1 MNRSLITLA
10 AAAAAL
16 AMAAPASAETELEK
30 LRSEVEALKQAVE
43 AAAEWKDPKTLV
55 HMAGYADVGYV
66 DAEGS
71 PGSFFVGTFSPIFHY
86 QFNDIVMLESEL
98 EFEALPDGETETA
111 LEYLTIDYLFHN
123 NAALVAG
130 KFLSPLGQFRQNL
143 HPSWINKMASAPV
156 GFGHDEAAP
165 NAEVGAQLRGGF
177 GLGGHR
183 ANYAVY
189 IANGPAVELGPGGT
203 ELEAVETPGLNA
215 DEDGKKVVGGRFGL
229 LMPGPRLEFGLSAAT
244 GEVGE
249 LGPGGYTGI
258 TRDYQVQGFDFT
270 WRPGSFTVL
279 GEYIRQEVGAN
290 AASTAPE
297 EGVWDA
303 WYLQASYRF
312 PATDWEVV
320 ARYGEYDTPGTE
332 ADREQ
337 LALGVNY
344 VFASNFIAKV
354 NFESND
360 NPNPGEEAGDRWF
373 LQLAYGF

>member
-1 MNRSLITLA
+1 MKLRLTTLA
-10 AAAAAL
+10 AAVGMALAGPAAA
-16 AMAAPASAETELEK
+16 ETDLDK
-30 LRSEVEALKQAVE
+30 LRAEVEQLKQKVE
-43 AAAEWKDPKTLV
+43 SAAEWKDPKTLV

-66 DAEGS
+66 DAEGT
-71 PGSFFVGTFSPIFHY
+71 PGSFLVGTFAPIFHY
-86 QFNDIVMLESEL
+86 QFNNMVMLESEMEL
-98 EFEALPDGETETA
+98 EVDENGNTEVG
-111 LEYLTIDYLFHN
+111 LEYLTVDFLFHN
-123 NAALVAG
+123 NAALVVG

-177 GLGGHR
+177 GLGRTR

-189 IANGPAVELGPGGT
+189 IANGPAVELDGTGT
-203 ELEAVETPGLNA
+203 ELEMVETPGLNA
-215 DEDGKKVVGGRFGL
+215 DTDGKKVVGGRFGL
-229 LMPGPRLEFGLSAAT
+229 LLPGPRLELGVSAAT

-249 LGPGGYTGI
+249 I
-258 TRDYQVQGFDFT
+258 TTPSSTVVRDYQVQGVDFT
-270 WRPGSFTVL
+270 WRPGDFNVV

-303 WYLQASYRF
+303 WYLQVAYRF

-344 VFASNFIAKV
+344 VFASNFVAKV

-360 NPNPGEEAGDRWF
+360 NPNPGEEAGDRWY

>member
-10 AAAAAL
+10 VGAAL
-16 AMAAPASAETELEK
+16 AAPAAAQTEVEK
-30 LRSEVEALKQAVE
+30 LRAELDELRQEVR
-43 AAAEWKDPKTLV
+43 AAAEWKDPTTLV
-55 HMAGYADVGYV
+55 HMAGYADVGYE

-71 PGSFFVGTFSPIFHY
+71 PGSYLVGTFAPIFHY

-98 EFEALPDGETETA
+98 EFEALPDGSTETG

-123 NAALVAG
+123 NAALVVG

-143 HPSWINKMASAPV
+143 HPSWINKLASAPA

-165 NAEVGAQLRGGF
+165 NAEVGAQVRGGF

-229 LMPGPRLEFGLSAAT
+229 LVPGPRLEFGLSAAT

-249 LGPGGYTGI
+249 LGAGGYTGI
-258 TRDYQVQGFDFT
+258 TRDYQAQGFDFT
-270 WRPGSFTVL
+270 WRPGGFNIV

-344 VFASNFIAKV
+344 VFASNFVAKAT
-354 NFESND
+354 FESND
-360 NPNPGEEAGDRWF
+360 NPNPGEEAGDRWL